1 MKRRNQTADLV
12 RRQGG
17 RSHASGRVH
26 WGHVKAFH
34 DGSLGSR
41 TALMHEPY
49 SDEPDNAGMRV
60 VPLKELRSMAAAA
73 DAAELNVRSSDRAC
87 SHPATLTAADRH
99 SVQPTFVP

>member
-1 MKRRNQTADLV
+1 MIRQYVWCRKQTAQLV
-12 RRQGG
+12 RQQGG

-60 VPLKELRSMAAAA
+60 VPLEQLRDMAAEA
-73 DAAELNVRSSDRAC
+73 DVAELHVSSPGPQFA
-87 SHPATLTAADRH
+87 
-99 SVQPTFVP
+99 